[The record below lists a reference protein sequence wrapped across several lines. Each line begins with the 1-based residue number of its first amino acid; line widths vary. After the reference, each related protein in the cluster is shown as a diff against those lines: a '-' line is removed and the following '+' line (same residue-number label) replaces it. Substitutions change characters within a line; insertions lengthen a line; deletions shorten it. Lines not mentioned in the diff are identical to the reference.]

1 MVADIAPA
9 LAGSNMV
16 RIDSI
21 SDTADKGSVGSW
33 REDIAA
39 QRPNSWING
48 SAAYPQ
54 LVSS

>member
-1 MVADIAPA
+1 MIAAA

-39 QRPNSWING
+39 QRPNSWISG